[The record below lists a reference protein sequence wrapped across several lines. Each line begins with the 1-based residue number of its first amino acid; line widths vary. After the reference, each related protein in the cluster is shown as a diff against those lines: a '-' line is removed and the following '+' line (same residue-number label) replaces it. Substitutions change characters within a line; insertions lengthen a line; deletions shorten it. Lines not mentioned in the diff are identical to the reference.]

1 MKKGFFAFVS
11 LLTVLASV
19 GSAFDLDKAIK
30 DAEDKIMKGN
40 KGPDEATK
48 VKGLKQALSIGTD
61 NAVKYVSRTDGYFKN
76 PAITI
81 PVPDK
86 MKSVAKTLSQMGLR
100 KQVEEFTMSM
110 NRGAEKAAPKA
121 ISIFGGAIKQM
132 TIVDATKIL
141 TGGGTAATDYF
152 KVKTRSSLYNEFKP
166 IIAASLN
173 DVGATRAF
181 KDIMKKAAS
190 LPLVD
195 KKAIDLD
202 RYVTEKA
209 LDGLF
214 FMVGQEEK
222 KIRTDPAAR
231 VTDLLKTVFGNK

>member
-1 MKKGFFAFVS
+1 MKKALFVFVI
-11 LLTVLASV
+11 LLSVLTSV
-19 GSAFDLDKAIK
+19 GNAFDLDKALK
-30 DAEDKIMKGN
+30 DADKMLKGE
-40 KGPDEATK
+40 KGPNEATK
-48 VKGLKQALSIGTD
+48 VKGLKEALSIGTD
-61 NAVKYVSRTDGYFKN
+61 NAVKYVSRTDGYFGN
-76 PAITI
+76 PAIKI
-81 PVPDK
+81 PVPDE
-86 MKSVAKTLSQMGLR
+86 MKSVAKTLSRMGMQ
-100 KQVEEFTMSM
+100 KQVDEFLVSM

-121 ISIFGGAIKQM
+121 VSIFGGAIREM

-141 TGGGTAATDYF
+141 TGGNTAATEYF
-152 KVKTRSSLYNEFKP
+152 KGKTRSNLYNEFKP

-181 KDIMKKAAS
+181 KDIMKKAAT

-231 VTDLLKTVFGNK
+231 VTDLLKTVFGKQ